1 MEFSE
6 KERKKWD
13 LDPNKLWLLGCAIRA
28 LAPGCDNR
36 TLVEAVNAVF
46 VALGNE
52 PVDVER
58 YQQFF

>member
-1 MEFSE
+1 MM
-6 KERKKWD
+6 ERKQWE
-13 LDPNKLWLLGCAIRA
+13 LNLNVIGFLGSTIRA